1 MGRPR
6 VSTFVLS
13 AGGTAGHLYPAQAL
27 AGELMRRGET
37 IVVMTDA
44 RFKNYETAFPG
55 AAVETVPSAAFSDR
69 SVARLVAAPFEIMGG
84 IVMSLVKLAR
94 IRPAVVVGFGGY
106 PSVPV
111 MLAAIVS
118 RVPTA
123 ILTPDALLGRANRLV
138 MNKVNLIAANF
149 PLVRFLPKDMSRVV
163 YTGNPLRPE
172 VVTLEGAPY
181 EPPVEGGPLRLL
193 VFGGSQ
199 GARFFSEV
207 VPPAVAMLSTDL
219 RSRLEIVQQ
228 CRAEDLEAVKASYIA
243 SGVKA
248 ELAAFFSDLPVRMA
262 AAHLVVARSGAGTV
276 SELALIGRPA
286 ILVPLPHALDDNQTP
301 NADALASVGGGWRI
315 RQSELTP
322 AKLAEMLTTAF
333 SARGDLARRAAAART
348 IARPD
353 STARVA
359 DAIQSLARAA

>member
-1 MGRPR
+1 
-6 VSTFVLS
+6 
-13 AGGTAGHLYPAQAL
+13 
-27 AGELMRRGET
+27 MRRGEK

-55 AAVETVPSAAFSDR
+55 AAIETVPSAAFSDR
-69 SVARLVAAPFEIMGG
+69 SFVRLVAAPFEIVGG

-138 MNKVNLIAANF
+138 MNKVNLIAANL
-149 PLVRFLPKDMSRVV
+149 PLVRFLPKDMSRVI
-163 YTGNPLRPE
+163 YTGNPMRPE
-172 VVTLEGAPY
+172 VVTLEGALY
-181 EPPVEGGPLRLL
+181 ESPVDGGPLKLL

-219 RSRLEIVQQ
+219 RSRLEVVQQ
-228 CRAEDLEAVKASYIA
+228 CRPEDLEAVKASYMS

-248 ELAAFFSDLPVRMA
+248 DLAAFFSNLPVRMA
-262 AAHLVVARSGAGTV
+262 QAHLVIARSGAGTV

-301 NADALASVGGGWRI
+301 NADALVNAGGGWRI
-315 RQSELTP
+315 RQAELTP

-333 SARGDLARRAAAART
+333 SSPDDLAERAAAART
-348 IARPD
+348 IAKSD
-353 STARVA
+353 GTARVA
-359 DAIQSLARAA
+359 DAVQSLARAA